1 MDERKSHVSELLE
14 SYAALGPN
22 ATSAS
27 PPELMPY
34 REARELVGIAL
45 ANANFRILV
54 GRRRLLAGSG
64 GSGEYDKGAEQVRA
78 ALEGAEL
85 LLAKKTRVGDDDYA
99 PKKGK
104 NTAESIAASILQ
116 TTDATKRAKLIRER
130 EAAAR
135 AAKDAAESDQTIVP
149 VTDVFL
155 NARSIAVVE
164 ILRAIATASGPLPS
178 APPIQN
184 VAIVRERY
192 NSSHPDPLRWYD

>member
-1 MDERKSHVSELLE
+1 MSELLE
-14 SYAALGPN
+14 SYATLGPN

-27 PPELMPY
+27 PPELMPC
-34 REARELVGIAL
+34 REARDLVDLAL

-64 GSGEYDKGAEQVRA
+64 DSGEYDKGAEQARA

-85 LLAKKTRVGDDDYA
+85 LLAKKPSAVDDA

-104 NTAESIAASILQ
+104 NTVGSIAASILQ

-135 AAKDAAESDQTIVP
+135 TAKDAAASAQTTVP
-149 VTDVFL
+149 VTDVCL

-164 ILRAIATASGPLPS
+164 ILRAIATASEG
-178 APPIQN
+178 PPISPATQN
-184 VAIVRERY
+184 VEDTIRERY
-192 NSSHPDPLRWYD
+192 NASHPDPLRWYD

>member
-1 MDERKSHVSELLE
+1 MDERKAHVSELLD
-14 SYAALGPN
+14 SYATLGPN

-34 REARELVGIAL
+34 REARELVDLAL

-64 GSGEYDKGAEQVRA
+64 NSGEYDKGAEQVRA

-85 LLAKKTRVGDDDYA
+85 LLSKNTPVVEGA
-99 PKKGK
+99 PNKGK
-104 NTAESIAASILQ
+104 NTVESIAASMLQ

-135 AAKDAAESDQTIVP
+135 AAKDAAASAQTIAP
-149 VTDVFL
+149 VTDVCL
-155 NARSIAVVE
+155 NARSIALVE
-164 ILRAIATASGPLPS
+164 ILRAIATASDPPPS
-178 APPIQN
+178 APATQN
-184 VAIVRERY
+184 VEIIRERY
-192 NSSHPDPLRWYD
+192 NASHPDPLRWYD